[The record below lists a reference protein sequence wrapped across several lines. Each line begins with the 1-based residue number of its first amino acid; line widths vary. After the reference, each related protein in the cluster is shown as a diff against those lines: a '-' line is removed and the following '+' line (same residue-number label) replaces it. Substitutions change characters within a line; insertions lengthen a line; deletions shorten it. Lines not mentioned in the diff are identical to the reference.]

1 MTPQRIIKYIIVHC
15 SATRADRAYTAQQL
29 ERDHRARSMSGAGY
43 HYYVERS
50 GVVHPMRPIERAGAH
65 TRGYNRCSIGI
76 CYEGGLDAMGEPR
89 DTRTKAQQQALQD
102 LLLRL
107 RQLYPSALIV
117 GHRDLSP
124 DLNGD
129 GRVSPYEWVKQCPCF
144 DASVEYAHI

>member
-1 MTPQRIIKYIIVHC
+1 MTQQRTIRYIVLHC
-15 SATRADRAYTAQQL
+15 SATRADRIYTAIQL
-29 ERDHRARSMSGAGY
+29 ERDHRARGMSEAGY

-76 CYEGGLDAMGEPR
+76 CYEGGIDTLGKPC

-107 RQLYPSALIV
+107 RKRYPSALIV

-129 GRVSPYEWVKQCPCF
+129 GRITPNEWVKQCPCF
-144 DASVEYAHI
+144 NALEEYAHI